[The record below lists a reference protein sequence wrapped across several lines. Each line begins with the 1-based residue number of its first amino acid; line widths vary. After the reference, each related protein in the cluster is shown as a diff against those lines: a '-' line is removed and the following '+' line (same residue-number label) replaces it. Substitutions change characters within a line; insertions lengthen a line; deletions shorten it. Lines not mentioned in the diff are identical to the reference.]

1 MIVKKAKIFS
11 LITIFF
17 FSSLALSNSE
27 IIEGKL
33 ERNLDGL
40 MKKVVQWRHNIHQF
54 PELSNRE
61 FKTSEKVEKHLK
73 SLGLEVKT
81 QIAHTGV
88 VAVLQGG
95 KPGPM
100 VALRADM
107 DGLPVVEKTGL
118 PFASKERTTFNGQ
131 DVGVMHA
138 CGHDAHVAILMGV
151 AEFLTSVKQ
160 DLAGSVM
167 FIFQPA
173 EEGPPVG
180 EEGGA
185 QLMIKEGIWQDK
197 KPDVIFGLHVSNSP
211 HGLIAYR
218 EGPAMAAADPWK
230 IVIKGRQAHGSRPWD
245 SVDPIMVAFQLGNN
259 LQTIISRKLDLR
271 ESPAVISVGS
281 IHGGVR
287 SNIIPDVV
295 EMEGTIR
302 TFDPSIREKIFFE
315 MKTIAESTANMA
327 GATAEV
333 FLPHGQNYPVT
344 YNDENLTE
352 RVLPTLQKI
361 VGKEMVYRSDR
372 TTGAEDFSFFSQQV
386 PGFFFFLGVNKPNA
400 DPSTTPGNHSP
411 YFFVDD
417 KALPVGVKGLV
428 HLTVE
433 YLNGDI

>member
-185 QLMIKEGIWQDK
+185 QLMIKEGIWQDE

-302 TFDPSIREKIFFE
+302 TFDPSIREKIFLE

-327 GATAEV
+327 GATVEV

-361 VGKEMVYRSDR
+361 VGKEMVYRSER